1 MKFGK
6 IFSSLAPYLAAAAFV
21 FLVLAFYVS
30 IGVYRLSVYK
40 DAKRELETRAELAAM
55 TLAEPLRTQD
65 FAAVRAFGDVCRARG
80 YELSVRASGGGRIFD
95 TRRNPVDSTEH
106 WLSAEASSGEYVV
119 WLIRSRKEVFA
130 PFRRT
135 YRLFV
140 LAALA
145 GAAGVFV
152 FFFALY
158 RQRIRIRELART
170 EKFRREFVADVSHEI
185 KTPLTGILGAAEMLS
200 EGDASEAQK
209 PLLSMISKESTR
221 LNALVPEML
230 SEGDASEA
238 QKPLLSMISKES
250 TRLNALVQQI
260 LDLARLEREGEALD
274 LAETDLVDLARESV
288 DLMRPRAEAAGIALS
303 FAAPESPCVAKVDA
317 RLIGEAIGN
326 LVSNAI
332 RHSGSPD
339 VAVSVSRSARGFAI
353 AVEDH
358 GIGIPPEHA
367 ERVFERFHRVDPAR
381 ASESGG
387 AGLGLAIARRI
398 ARLHGGD
405 VVLSPAVPSGARF
418 VLSVRGGR
426 SDRDGR

>member
-1 MKFGK
+1 MTV
-6 IFSSLAPYLAAAAFV
+6 IFAREMSAFRAS
-21 FLVLAFYVS
+21 VLEWAGSDLFSRTKVAVS
-30 IGVYRLSVYK
+30 T
-40 DAKRELETRAELAAM
+40 LE
-55 TLAEPLRTQD
+55 EPLRTGD
-65 FAAVRAFGDVCRARG
+65 FAAVHAFNRQCAADGVRLSIFGKPKGGLVFDSLGGFSDVLRDSDYIYGTIEDAGAFEVMLGLPLDRVLAPYRRAK
-80 YELSVRASGGGRIFD
+80 AS
-95 TRRNPVDSTEH
+95 
-106 WLSAEASSGEYVV
+106 L
-119 WLIRSRKEVFA
+119 
-130 PFRRT
+130 
-135 YRLFV
+135 V
-140 LAALA
+140 LAALVGIA
-145 GAAGVFV
+145 GMFFV
-152 FFFALY
+152 FFALY
-158 RQRIRIRELART
+158 RQRARIRELART

-185 KTPLTGILGAAEMLS
+185 KTPLTGILGA
-200 EGDASEAQK
+200 
-209 PLLSMISKESTR
+209 T
-221 LNALVPEML
+221 EML

-288 DLMRPRAEAAGIALS
+288 DLMRPRAEAAGITLS
-303 FAAPESPCVAKVDA
+303 FAAPEAPCVAKVDA

-339 VAVSVSRSARGFAI
+339 VAVSVSRTARGFAI

-405 VVLSPAVPSGARF
+405 VVLSPVAPSGARF

>member
-1 MKFGK
+1 MSAFRASVLEWAGNDL
-6 IFSSLAPYLAAAAFV
+6 FSRVQVA
-21 FLVLAFYVS
+21 VS
-30 IGVYRLSVYK
+30 T
-40 DAKRELETRAELAAM
+40 LE
-55 TLAEPLRTQD
+55 EPLRTGD
-65 FAAVRAFGDVCRARG
+65 FSAVQAFNRQCTADGVRLSIFGKPKGGLVFDSLGGFTDVCRDSDYIYSAIEDVGAFEVMLGLPLDRVLAP
-80 YELSVRASGGGRIFD
+80 YRRAKTS
-95 TRRNPVDSTEH
+95 
-106 WLSAEASSGEYVV
+106 LA
-119 WLIRSRKEVFA
+119 
-130 PFRRT
+130 
-135 YRLFV
+135 
-140 LAALA
+140 LAALVGIA
-145 GAAGVFV
+145 GMFFV
-152 FFFALY
+152 FFALY
-158 RQRIRIRELART
+158 RQRARIRELART

-185 KTPLTGILGAAEMLS
+185 KTPLTGILGATEMLL
-200 EGDASEAQK
+200 D
-209 PLLSMISKESTR
+209 
-221 LNALVPEML
+221 
-230 SEGDASEA
+230 GDASEA

-274 LAETDLVDLARESV
+274 LAETDLVDLAKESV

-387 AGLGLAIARRI
+387 AGLGLAISRRI

-405 VVLSPAVPSGARF
+405 VVFSPVVPSGARF

>member
-1 MKFGK
+1 MTV
-6 IFSSLAPYLAAAAFV
+6 IFAREMSAFRAS
-21 FLVLAFYVS
+21 VLEWAGSDLFSRTKVAVS
-30 IGVYRLSVYK
+30 T
-40 DAKRELETRAELAAM
+40 LE
-55 TLAEPLRTQD
+55 EPLRTGD
-65 FAAVRAFGDVCRARG
+65 FAAVHAFNRQCAADGVRLSIFGKPKGGLVFDSLGGFTDVCRDSDYIYSAIEDVGAFEVMLGLPLDRVLAP
-80 YELSVRASGGGRIFD
+80 YRRAKTS
-95 TRRNPVDSTEH
+95 
-106 WLSAEASSGEYVV
+106 LA
-119 WLIRSRKEVFA
+119 
-130 PFRRT
+130 
-135 YRLFV
+135 
-140 LAALA
+140 LAALVGIA
-145 GAAGVFV
+145 GMFFV
-152 FFFALY
+152 FFALY
-158 RQRIRIRELART
+158 RQRVRIRELART

-221 LNALVPEML
+221 LNALV
-230 SEGDASEA
+230 
-238 QKPLLSMISKES
+238 
-250 TRLNALVQQI
+250 QQI

-274 LAETDLVDLARESV
+274 LAETDLVDLAKESV

-405 VVLSPAVPSGARF
+405 VVFSPVAPSGARF

>member
-1 MKFGK
+1 MVGDLVGVDSGMKFGK

-30 IGVYRLSVYK
+30 IGVYRLSVYL

-65 FAAVRAFGDVCRARG
+65 FAAVRTFGDVCRERG
-80 YELSVRASGGGRIFD
+80 YELSVRANGGGRIFD
-95 TRRNPVDSTEH
+95 TRRNPVDSKDH

-200 EGDASEAQK
+200 EGGASEAQ
-209 PLLSMISKESTR
+209 R
-221 LNALVPEML
+221 
-230 SEGDASEA
+230 
-238 QKPLLSMISKES
+238 PLLSMISKES

-260 LDLARLEREGEALD
+260 LDLARLEREGETLD

-288 DLMRPRAEAAGIALS
+288 DLMRPQAEAAGIALS
-303 FAAPESPCVAKVDA
+303 FTAPEASCIAKVDA

-339 VAVSVSRSARGFAI
+339 VAVSVSRTARGFVI
-353 AVEDH
+353 TVEDH

-381 ASESGG
+381 AAESGG
-387 AGLGLAIARRI
+387 AGLGLAIVRRI

-405 VVLSPAVPSGARF
+405 VVFSPVVPSGARF
-418 VLSVRGGR
+418 VLSIRGGR
-426 SDRDGR
+426 SGLAVR

>member
-1 MKFGK
+1 
-6 IFSSLAPYLAAAAFV
+6 
-21 FLVLAFYVS
+21 
-30 IGVYRLSVYK
+30 
-40 DAKRELETRAELAAM
+40 
-55 TLAEPLRTQD
+55 
-65 FAAVRAFGDVCRARG
+65 
-80 YELSVRASGGGRIFD
+80 
-95 TRRNPVDSTEH
+95 
-106 WLSAEASSGEYVV
+106 
-119 WLIRSRKEVFA
+119 VFA

-200 EGDASEAQK
+200 EGGASEAQ
-209 PLLSMISKESTR
+209 R
-221 LNALVPEML
+221 
-230 SEGDASEA
+230 
-238 QKPLLSMISKES
+238 PLLSMISKES

-260 LDLARLEREGEALD
+260 LDLARLEREGETLD

-288 DLMRPRAEAAGIALS
+288 DLMRPQAEAAGIALS
-303 FAAPESPCVAKVDA
+303 FTAPEAPCVAKIDA

-339 VAVSVSRSARGFAI
+339 VAVSVSRTARGFSI
-353 AVEDH
+353 MVEDH

-381 ASESGG
+381 AAESGG
-387 AGLGLAIARRI
+387 AGLGLAIVRRI

-405 VVLSPAVPSGARF
+405 VVFSPVVPTGARF
-418 VLSVRGGR
+418 VLSIRGGR
-426 SDRDGR
+426 SGLAGM

>member
-1 MKFGK
+1 MTV
-6 IFSSLAPYLAAAAFV
+6 IFAREMSAFRAS
-21 FLVLAFYVS
+21 VLEWAGSDLFSRTKVAVS
-30 IGVYRLSVYK
+30 T
-40 DAKRELETRAELAAM
+40 LE
-55 TLAEPLRTQD
+55 EPLRTGD
-65 FAAVRAFGDVCRARG
+65 FAAVHAFNRQCAADGVRLSIFGKPKGGLVFDSLGGFTDVWRDSDYIYGTIEDAGAFEVMLGLPLDRVLAPYRRAK
-80 YELSVRASGGGRIFD
+80 AS
-95 TRRNPVDSTEH
+95 
-106 WLSAEASSGEYVV
+106 L
-119 WLIRSRKEVFA
+119 
-130 PFRRT
+130 
-135 YRLFV
+135 V
-140 LAALA
+140 LAALVGIA
-145 GAAGVFV
+145 GMFFV
-152 FFFALY
+152 FFALY
-158 RQRIRIRELART
+158 RQRARIRELART

-185 KTPLTGILGAAEMLS
+185 KTPLTGILGA
-200 EGDASEAQK
+200 
-209 PLLSMISKESTR
+209 T
-221 LNALVPEML
+221 EML

-288 DLMRPRAEAAGIALS
+288 DLMRPRAEAAGITLS
-303 FAAPESPCVAKVDA
+303 FAAPEAPCVAKVDA

-339 VAVSVSRSARGFAI
+339 VAVSVSRTARGFAI

-405 VVLSPAVPSGARF
+405 VVLSPVAPSGARF

>member
-1 MKFGK
+1 MTV
-6 IFSSLAPYLAAAAFV
+6 IFAREMSAFRAS
-21 FLVLAFYVS
+21 VLEWAGSDLFSRTKVAVS
-30 IGVYRLSVYK
+30 T
-40 DAKRELETRAELAAM
+40 LE
-55 TLAEPLRTQD
+55 EPLRTGD
-65 FAAVRAFGDVCRARG
+65 FAAVHAFNRQCAADGVRLSIFGKPKGGLVFDSLGGFTDVWRDSDYIYGTIEDAGAFEVMLGLPLDRVLAPYRRAK
-80 YELSVRASGGGRIFD
+80 AS
-95 TRRNPVDSTEH
+95 
-106 WLSAEASSGEYVV
+106 L
-119 WLIRSRKEVFA
+119 
-130 PFRRT
+130 
-135 YRLFV
+135 V
-140 LAALA
+140 LAALVGIA
-145 GAAGVFV
+145 GMFFV
-152 FFFALY
+152 FFALY
-158 RQRIRIRELART
+158 RQRARIRELART

-185 KTPLTGILGAAEMLS
+185 KTPLTGILGAA
-200 EGDASEAQK
+200 
-209 PLLSMISKESTR
+209 
-221 LNALVPEML
+221 EML

-405 VVLSPAVPSGARF
+405 VVLSPVVPSGARF
-418 VLSVRGGR
+418 VLSVRGVR
-426 SDRDGR
+426 SGQDGR

>member
-1 MKFGK
+1 MTV
-6 IFSSLAPYLAAAAFV
+6 IFAREMSAFRAS
-21 FLVLAFYVS
+21 VLEWAGSDLFSRTKVAVS
-30 IGVYRLSVYK
+30 T
-40 DAKRELETRAELAAM
+40 LE
-55 TLAEPLRTQD
+55 EPLRTGD
-65 FAAVRAFGDVCRARG
+65 FAAVHAFNRQCAADGVRLSIFGKPKGGLVFDSLGGFTDVLRDSDYIYGTIEDAGAFEVMLGLPLDRVLAPYRRAK
-80 YELSVRASGGGRIFD
+80 AS
-95 TRRNPVDSTEH
+95 
-106 WLSAEASSGEYVV
+106 L
-119 WLIRSRKEVFA
+119 
-130 PFRRT
+130 
-135 YRLFV
+135 V
-140 LAALA
+140 LAALVGIA
-145 GAAGVFV
+145 GMFFV
-152 FFFALY
+152 FFALY
-158 RQRIRIRELART
+158 RQRARIRELART

-185 KTPLTGILGAAEMLS
+185 KTPLTGILGAA
-200 EGDASEAQK
+200 
-209 PLLSMISKESTR
+209 
-221 LNALVPEML
+221 EML

-405 VVLSPAVPSGARF
+405 VVLSPVVPSGARF
-418 VLSVRGGR
+418 VLSVRGVR
-426 SDRDGR
+426 SGQDGR

>member
-1 MKFGK
+1 MTV
-6 IFSSLAPYLAAAAFV
+6 IFAREMSAFRAS
-21 FLVLAFYVS
+21 VLEWAGSDLFSRTKVAVS
-30 IGVYRLSVYK
+30 T
-40 DAKRELETRAELAAM
+40 LE
-55 TLAEPLRTQD
+55 EPLRTGD
-65 FAAVRAFGDVCRARG
+65 FAAVHAFNRQCATDGVRLSIFGKPKGGLVFDSLGGFTDVLRDSDYIYGTIEDAGAFEVMLGLPLDRVLAPYRRAK
-80 YELSVRASGGGRIFD
+80 AS
-95 TRRNPVDSTEH
+95 
-106 WLSAEASSGEYVV
+106 L
-119 WLIRSRKEVFA
+119 
-130 PFRRT
+130 
-135 YRLFV
+135 V
-140 LAALA
+140 LAALVGIA
-145 GAAGVFV
+145 GMFFV
-152 FFFALY
+152 FFALY
-158 RQRIRIRELART
+158 RQRARIRELART

-185 KTPLTGILGAAEMLS
+185 KTPLTGILGAA
-200 EGDASEAQK
+200 
-209 PLLSMISKESTR
+209 
-221 LNALVPEML
+221 EML

-405 VVLSPAVPSGARF
+405 VVLSPVVPSGARF
-418 VLSVRGGR
+418 VLSVRGVR
-426 SDRDGR
+426 SGQDGR

>member
-1 MKFGK
+1 MSAFLEKTLKF
-6 IFSSLAPYLAAAAFV
+6 SPALAAGAFV
-21 FLVLAFYVS
+21 LLIGAFYVS
-30 IGVYRLSVYK
+30 LDGYRASIEG
-40 DAKRELETRAELAAM
+40 DARRELETRAELAAM

-65 FAAVRAFGDVCRARG
+65 FAAVRAFGESCREMG
-80 YELSVRASGGGRIFD
+80 YYLSIASVSGGRIFANYQGVGPAKVSIHAFARSGD
-95 TRRNPVDSTEH
+95 YDVMLFRRR
-106 WLSAEASSGEYVV
+106 G
-119 WLIRSRKEVFA
+119 EVFA
-130 PFRRT
+130 PFRRA
-135 YRLFV
+135 YRLFL

-145 GAAGVFV
+145 GAAGMFA
-152 FFFALY
+152 FFFAFY
-158 RQRIRIRELART
+158 RQRVRLRELART
-170 EKFRREFVADVSHEI
+170 ERFRREFVADVSHEI
-185 KTPLTGILGAAEMLS
+185 KTPLTGLLGAVEMLRDDPP
-200 EGDASEAQK
+200 DASVRAR
-209 PLLSMISKESTR
+209 LLGMAERESK
-221 LNALVPEML
+221 
-230 SEGDASEA
+230 
-238 QKPLLSMISKES
+238 
-250 TRLNALVQQI
+250 RLNALVQQI

-274 LAETDLVDLARESV
+274 LAETDLVDLAKESV

-405 VVLSPAVPSGARF
+405 VVLSPVVPSGARF
-418 VLSVRGGR
+418 VLSVRGVR
-426 SDRDGR
+426 SGQDGR